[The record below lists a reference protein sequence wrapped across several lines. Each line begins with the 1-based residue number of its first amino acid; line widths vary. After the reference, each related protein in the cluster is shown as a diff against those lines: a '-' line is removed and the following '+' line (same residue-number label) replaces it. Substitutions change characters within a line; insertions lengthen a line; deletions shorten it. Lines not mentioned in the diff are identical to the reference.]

1 MRDAGFATTDLQE
14 REGLAWEM
22 YTREGDLEIMT
33 IVGLVDDFESDPPR
47 QWLITNDCEIPFA
60 KRILGKGKALQ
71 KKREVFLRSF
81 CEIIHNTISGDD
93 RFSHVNWYLRETFDQ
108 PGDLGAEKP

>member
-93 RFSHVNWYLRETFDQ
+93 RFSHVNWYLRETW
-108 PGDLGAEKP
+108 K